1 MTSDIDVI
9 GADLAREAGAP
20 CVFWVLD
27 GTPGSV
33 RRGLRAAGWPG
44 HDRRGRLRVVEPRL
58 GSRPE
63 RRGPS
68 VALLVEDTVLAA
80 DHLAQ
85 LLPVTV
91 VPVWFGGA
99 HTSGPVR
106 MRVGGP
112 LLPEPGEPAGR
123 FTDRV
128 ADAAD
133 DLAREEGSGWWQVA
147 RERAVSV
154 AAPPVPDTSGARP
167 PVVPAGGWR
176 QRWQRTEPPPEPHG
190 IWPLR

>member
-1 MTSDIDVI
+1 MTTGIDVV
-9 GADLAREAGAP
+9 GADLAIEAGHP

-27 GTPGSV
+27 GTAAAV
-33 RRGLRAAGWPG
+33 RKGLRAAGWPG
-44 HDRRGRLRVVEPRL
+44 HGRRARLRVVVPSV
-58 GSRPE
+58 GSRPV

-68 VALLVEDTVLAA
+68 VALLVEDPVLAA

-99 HTSGPVR
+99 HTSDDPR
-106 MRVGGP
+106 MRIGVP
-112 LLPEPGEPAGR
+112 LVPDADEQAGR

-133 DLAREEGSGWWQVA
+133 DLAREERAGWWQVA
-147 RERAVSV
+147 RERAVG
-154 AAPPVPDTSGARP
+154 APAGSAGAP
-167 PVVPAGGWR
+167 SPVVTAGGWR
-176 QRWQRTEPPPEPHG
+176 QRWHRNEPATPVRG
-190 IWPLR
+190 IWRTR